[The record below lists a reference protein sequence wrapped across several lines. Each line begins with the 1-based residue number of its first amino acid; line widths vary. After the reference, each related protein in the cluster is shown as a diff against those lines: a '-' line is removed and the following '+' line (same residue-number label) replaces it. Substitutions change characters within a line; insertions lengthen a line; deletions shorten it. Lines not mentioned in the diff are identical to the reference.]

1 MLKVKAAN
9 EIKALKADVNN
20 VELVS
25 DIQQSDSVIHIHVSV
40 AAMKL
45 KTYAL

>member
-1 MLKVKAAN
+1 M
-9 EIKALKADVNN
+9 INN

-25 DIQQSDSVIHIHVSV
+25 DIHQSDSVIHQSDSVIHIHVSV

-45 KTYAL
+45 KDTCSLKEKL